1 VNEGGEHLAWVLGA
15 AGTVA
20 LAAFWATGAI
30 AAALLGGGWD
40 PLPPAEVPSTA
51 VRLLGHLGDPAAAW
65 PPGHRR
71 AMPGAVG
78 FWLCALLVLCL
89 LACLAIGAVCAA
101 ARLGVEWPGG
111 DARRA
116 PSSRWARGA
125 DLRQLRVR
133 RAEPGRLTLGRHG
146 RSLLAAGERQSVIVV
161 APTQSHKTTGLAIP
175 ALLEWEG
182 PVLATS
188 VKTDL
193 LRDTLAHRE
202 RKGRVMIFDP
212 ARATGLPR
220 SRVTPLRGAGTW
232 RGAMRVAHW
241 LAAAGRTGS
250 GAGLQDADFW
260 FAAAEKLLAPLLFAA
275 ALDGRTMGSVV
286 RWLDEGAERSEPEVL
301 DILRAAE
308 AEEAERAYLATQNRE
323 ERQRSSVY
331 TTAEMIVIA
340 FADPVVAEETAGA
353 DYSPAEFLDGGSN
366 TLYLCAPLHE
376 QERLRP
382 VFSMI
387 VQELLAE
394 IYEIAARTGKPLD
407 PPLLGLFDEAA
418 NIAPIPNLDEVAST
432 GPGQGIQVLSIF
444 QDLAQ
449 ISARYGRRSAT
460 IVNNHRAKL
469 IGSGISDRE
478 TLTWASRV
486 IGPGEFEQRS
496 STAGEQGRRSTT
508 QGDTY
513 RDLAPAAILRENL
526 PNNAVLIY
534 GNLPPAQIR
543 LRPWF
548 QEADLRRLRDA
559 SSEGSG
565 VREVGR

>member
-1 VNEGGEHLAWVLGA
+1 VNEGGEHLAWIVGA
-15 AGTVA
+15 AVAAA
-20 LAAFWATGAI
+20 LAALWATGAI
-30 AAALLGGGWD
+30 AGALLGGGWD

-51 VRLLGHLGDPAAAW
+51 VRLLDHLGDPAAAW

-78 FWLCALLVLCL
+78 FWLCAVLVLAV
-89 LACLAIGAVCAA
+89 LASLAIGALCAA
-101 ARLGVEWPGG
+101 ARLGIEWPGADG
-111 DARRA
+111 RRA
-116 PSSRWARGA
+116 PASRWARRA
-125 DLRQLRVR
+125 DLRGLRVR
-133 RAEPGRLTLGRHG
+133 RAEPGRLTLGRHE

-193 LRDTLAHRE
+193 LRDTLAHRDS
-202 RKGRVMIFDP
+202 KGRVMIFDP
-212 ARATGLPR
+212 ARTTGLPR
-220 SRVTPLRGAGTW
+220 SRITPLWGAGTW

-241 LAAAGRTGS
+241 LAAAGRTAS
-250 GAGLQDADFW
+250 AAGLQDADFW
-260 FAAAEKLLAPLLFAA
+260 FAAAEKLLAPLLYAA

-301 DILRAAE
+301 DILRSAE
-308 AEEAERAYLATQNRE
+308 AETAERAYLATQNRE

-340 FADPVVAEETAGA
+340 FADPEVAAETAGA
-353 DYSPAEFLDGGSN
+353 DYSPTSLLDGGAN

-382 VFSMI
+382 LFSMV
-387 VQELLAE
+387 VQELLAVV
-394 IYEIAARTGKPLD
+394 YEAAATTGRPLD
-407 PPLLGLFDEAA
+407 PPLLLLLDEAA
-418 NIAPIPNLDEVAST
+418 NIAPIPNLDEIAAT
-432 GPGQGIQVLSIF
+432 GAGQGVQLLSVF

-460 IVNNHRAKL
+460 ILNNHRAKL
-469 IGSGISDRE
+469 IGSGISDPE

-486 IGPGEFEQRS
+486 IGAGEFEQRS
-496 STAGEQGRRSTT
+496 RTAGERGRQSTT

-513 RDLAPAAILRENL
+513 RDLAPAAILRESLLNTAL
-526 PNNAVLIY
+526 LIY

-548 QEADLRRLRDA
+548 QEAELKRLRDA
-559 SSEGSG
+559 FEGSE